1 MLRAK
6 GDFLAT
12 DFSEMLTDMFGAPP
26 RDPSDTVV
34 EFALASWGWVTNP
47 PICSDSRTTYGTWH
61 PHSEGDEL
69 FFINV
74 VANKLLF

>member
-12 DFSEMLTDMFGAPP
+12 DFPEMLTDMFGAPP

-34 EFALASWGWVTNP
+34 EFALAS
-47 PICSDSRTTYGTWH
+47 
-61 PHSEGDEL
+61 
-69 FFINV
+69 
-74 VANKLLF
+74 